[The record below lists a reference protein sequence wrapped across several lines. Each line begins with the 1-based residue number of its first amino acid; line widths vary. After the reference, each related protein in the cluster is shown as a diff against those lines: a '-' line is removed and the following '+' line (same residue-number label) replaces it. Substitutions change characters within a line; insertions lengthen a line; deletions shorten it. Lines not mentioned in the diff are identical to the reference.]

1 METFVK
7 VRNHYDITKRYFK
20 SGWMVLDFLA
30 TFPFDDVF
38 GNFIYTKLIRLLRLS
53 KLIALLDINRIKRLI
68 KKIFENSTR
77 KDSH

>member
-1 METFVK
+1 M
-7 VRNHYDITKRYFK
+7 RYFK

-30 TFPFDDVF
+30 TFPFDAVLGDFV
-38 GNFIYTKLIRLLRLS
+38 YTKLIRLLRLS

-77 KDSH
+77 KDSHIVK